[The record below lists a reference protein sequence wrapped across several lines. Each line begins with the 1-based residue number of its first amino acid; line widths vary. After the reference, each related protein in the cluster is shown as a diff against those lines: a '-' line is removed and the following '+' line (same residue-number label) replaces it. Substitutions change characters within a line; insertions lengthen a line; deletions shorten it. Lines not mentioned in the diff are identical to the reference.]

1 MLGRA
6 CTFIMPSGRLCRAT
20 PLRDEPFCFW
30 HSPETAEEAAEAR
43 RLGGLHR
50 RKKKTIGAVYGFQGL
65 RTIEDNQ
72 ALLETAAIETLA
84 LENSIARNRAL
95 AGYAAVGA
103 KLIEV
108 GDHEERLRRSRPHS
122 TDRRLTTRTPS
133 GTSARDARPTLGGP
147 RDLAHPH
154 AAHPSPGWTKPTPSG
169 VSTPMSP
176 PCWTSPRRRFRSTGW
191 PRRPRAELG

>member
-6 CTFIMPSGRLCRAT
+6 CTFIMPSGRPCRAT

-50 RKKKTIGAVYGFQGL
+50 RKKKTVGAVYGFQGL

-84 LENSIARNRAL
+84 LENSISRNRAL
-95 AGYAAVGA
+95 AGFAAVGA

-108 GDHEERLRRSRPHS
+108 GDHDERLRALEAVQH
-122 TDRRLTTRTPS
+122 
-133 GTSARDARPTLGGP
+133 GQAAVEADAFGDVG
-147 RDLAHPH
+147 
-154 AAHPSPGWTKPTPSG
+154 S
-169 VSTPMSP
+169 
-176 PCWTSPRRRFRSTGW
+176 
-191 PRRPRAELG
+191 

>member
-6 CTFIMPSGRLCRAT
+6 CTFVMPTGRPCRAT
-20 PLRDEPFCFW
+20 PMRDEPFCFW
-30 HSPETAEEAAEAR
+30 HSPDTAEEAAEAR

-50 RKKKTIGAVYGFQGL
+50 RKKKTVGAVYGFQGL

-95 AGYAAVGA
+95 AGYAAVGV

-108 GDHEERLRRSRPHS
+108 GDHEERLRALELAQWGRSADE
-122 TDRRLTTRTPS
+122 TDAFEDV
-133 GTSARDARPTLGGP
+133 GT
-147 RDLAHPH
+147 
-154 AAHPSPGWTKPTPSG
+154 
-169 VSTPMSP
+169 
-176 PCWTSPRRRFRSTGW
+176 
-191 PRRPRAELG
+191 

>member
-6 CTFIMPSGRLCRAT
+6 CTYQMPSGRPCRAT

-43 RLGGLHR
+43 RIGGLHR
-50 RKKKTIGAVYGFQGL
+50 RKKKTVGAIYGFHGL

-84 LENSIARNRAL
+84 LENSISRNRAL
-95 AGYAAVGA
+95 AGFAAVGA

-108 GDHEERLRRSRPHS
+108 GDHEERLRALEAAQNAR
-122 TDRRLTTRTPS
+122 TDDPV
-133 GTSARDARPTLGGP
+133 DAFS
-147 RDLAHPH
+147 DVDA
-154 AAHPSPGWTKPTPSG
+154 
-169 VSTPMSP
+169 
-176 PCWTSPRRRFRSTGW
+176 
-191 PRRPRAELG
+191 

>member
-6 CTFIMPSGRLCRAT
+6 CTYQMPSGRPCRAT

-30 HSPETAEEAAEAR
+30 HAPETAEEAAEAR

-50 RKKKTIGAVYGFQGL
+50 RKKKTVGAIFGFRGL

-84 LENSIARNRAL
+84 IENSIARNRAL
-95 AGYAAVGA
+95 AGFAAVGA

-108 GDHEERLRRSRPHS
+108 GDHEERLRALEAVQRAGRPDAGD
-122 TDRRLTTRTPS
+122 TDAFPDERR
-133 GTSARDARPTLGGP
+133 
-147 RDLAHPH
+147 
-154 AAHPSPGWTKPTPSG
+154 
-169 VSTPMSP
+169 
-176 PCWTSPRRRFRSTGW
+176 
-191 PRRPRAELG
+191 